1 MYFENVETTIELKK
15 QYRKMARLLHPD
27 FNGDVVKFRMM
38 VEEYDILSEKLLK
51 SNTEFRASNDT
62 KESMDIF
69 KNIIDKL
76 MKYNLDIEICG
87 NWIWFDGDTKPI
99 KNELKKLGCFW
110 ASKKLKWYWRP
121 AEYKASRYKKNLRMT
136 DLRNKYGSKVIPG
149 TQKIAL

>member
-1 MYFENVETTIELKK
+1 MYFENVKTTIELKK
-15 QYRKMARLLHPD
+15 QYRKQARLLHPD
-27 FNGDVVKFRMM
+27 FGGDVVKFRMM

-69 KNIIDKL
+69 KNIIDDL
-76 MKYNLDIEICG
+76 LKYDLEIEICG
-87 NWIWFDGDTKPI
+87 NWIWFSGNTKEI
-99 KNELKKLGCFW
+99 KEELKKLGCFW

-121 AEYKASRYKKNLRMT
+121 SEYKANRYKKNLSMYAI
-136 DLRNKYGSKVIPG
+136 RNKYGSKVISG